1 MNTLAINGRQRLFAI
16 LLAASLA
23 ISAFS
28 ASYFVATEAPI
39 LAGEPA
45 HDVG

>member
-23 ISAFS
+23 VSAFS
-28 ASYFVATEAPI
+28 ASYFVAADAPI
-39 LAGEPA
+39 LAGESPQE
-45 HDVG
+45 VG

>member
-1 MNTLAINGRQRLFAI
+1 MNTLAINGRQRFFAI
-16 LLAASLA
+16 MLAASLA

-28 ASYFVATEAPI
+28 ASYFVAAEAPV
-39 LAGEPA
+39 LVGESA

>member
-23 ISAFS
+23 VSAFG
-28 ASYFVATEAPI
+28 ASYFVAAEAPV
-39 LAGEPA
+39 LVGDPA
-45 HDVG
+45 NDVG